1 MRDSRFA
8 LHYWGGRLRGG
19 WEMMQPGADGWDCP
33 SAQTGCQDA
42 TSCTP
47 QRGEVGPHIH
57 ELSYVALGRA
67 ERRVS
72 TRIPRRAPHKW
83 AISCTSVENS
93 SAGCIPERSV
103 IFPPCERPFAGA
115 IRSEH
120 GRGHQSDDFHAL
132 LDHQGCG
139 KGRWSRSLCGVLN
152 RRPAERRLAVSGIR
166 TWSGRKVR
174 SLPACGQRDDLTQT
188 NC

>member
-1 MRDSRFA
+1 
-8 LHYWGGRLRGG
+8 
-19 WEMMQPGADGWDCP
+19 MMQPGADVWNCR

-103 IFPPCERPFAGA
+103 IFPPYERPFAGA
-115 IRSEH
+115 ILSEKLI
-120 GRGHQSDDFHAL
+120 STLCNATNL
-132 LDHQGCG
+132 Y
-139 KGRWSRSLCGVLN
+139 SRSRYPLTS
-152 RRPAERRLAVSGIR
+152 PFTS
-166 TWSGRKVR
+166 VR
-174 SLPACGQRDDLTQT
+174 VGSSLPSVWLTSKT
-188 NC
+188 